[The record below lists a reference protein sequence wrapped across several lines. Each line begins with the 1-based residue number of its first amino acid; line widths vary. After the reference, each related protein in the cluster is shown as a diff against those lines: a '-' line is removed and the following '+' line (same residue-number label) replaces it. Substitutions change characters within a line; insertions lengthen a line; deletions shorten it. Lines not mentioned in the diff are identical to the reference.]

1 MKSALITGAAKG
13 IGAAVARE
21 LASTGTRLLLMDIDE
36 NGLLAIAEE
45 LRESGSRIETISKSV
60 TDAKACN
67 EAVRQVCDA
76 FDGLDW
82 VSHNAGIQRYG
93 TAVSTTVSEW
103 QEVIEVNL
111 NSAYYLAK
119 AALPE
124 LVKSRGAIVFMA
136 SVQGLATQKN
146 VNAYTVSKHGLIGLA
161 KSIAVDFA
169 VHGVRSN
176 AVAPGS
182 VDTPMLRDAVALAED
197 EDAVWKSIRDM
208 HPLGRAARPEEIASV
223 VGFLLSERASF
234 MTGEV
239 VRVDGGLMSILGGSP
254 NDGAQ

>member
-60 TDAKACN
+60 TDAKACD

-197 EDAVWKSIRDM
+197 EDAVWKSIRDT

>member
-60 TDAKACN
+60 TDAKACD

-182 VDTPMLRDAVALAED
+182 VDTPMLRDAVALSED

>member
-1 MKSALITGAAKG
+1 
-13 IGAAVARE
+13 
-21 LASTGTRLLLMDIDE
+21 MDIDE

-60 TDAKACN
+60 TDAKACD

-111 NSAYYLAK
+111 NSAYYMAK

-146 VNAYTVSKHGLIGLA
+146 VTAYTVSKHGLIGLA

>member
-1 MKSALITGAAKG
+1 LVTGAAKG

-21 LASTGTRLLLMDIDE
+21 LASTGTGLLLMDIDE

-45 LRESGSRIETISKSV
+45 LRQSGSRIETISKSV
-60 TDAKACN
+60 TDAKACD

-146 VNAYTVSKHGLIGLA
+146 VTAYTVSKHGLIGLA

-182 VDTPMLRDAVALAED
+182 VDTPMLRDAVALSED

-254 NDGAQ
+254 NDSAQ

>member
-197 EDAVWKSIRDM
+197 ENAVWKSIRDT

>member
-111 NSAYYLAK
+111 NSAYYMAK

-146 VNAYTVSKHGLIGLA
+146 VTAYTVSKHGLIGLA

-197 EDAVWKSIRDM
+197 EDAVWKSIRDT

>member
-1 MKSALITGAAKG
+1 LVTGAAKG

-21 LASTGTRLLLMDIDE
+21 LASTGTGLLLMDIDE
-36 NGLLAIAEE
+36 NGLLDIAEE
-45 LRESGSRIETISKSV
+45 LRQSGSRIETISKSV
-60 TDAKACN
+60 ADAEACN

-146 VNAYTVSKHGLIGLA
+146 VTAYTVSKHGLIGLA

-182 VDTPMLRDAVALAED
+182 VDTPMLRDAVALSED

-254 NDGAQ
+254 NDSAQ

>member
-60 TDAKACN
+60 TDAKACD

-111 NSAYYLAK
+111 NSAYYMAK

-146 VNAYTVSKHGLIGLA
+146 VTAYTVSKHGLIGLA

>member
-1 MKSALITGAAKG
+1 
-13 IGAAVARE
+13 
-21 LASTGTRLLLMDIDE
+21 MDIDE

-60 TDAKACN
+60 ADAKACN

-146 VNAYTVSKHGLIGLA
+146 VAAYTVSKHGLIGLA

-254 NDGAQ
+254 NDSAQ

>member
-1 MKSALITGAAKG
+1 MP
-13 IGAAVARE
+13 AR
-21 LASTGTRLLLMDIDE
+21 R
-36 NGLLAIAEE
+36 
-45 LRESGSRIETISKSV
+45 SKSV
-60 TDAKACN
+60 GVCTPGGESRDLALAGDILYVAASAGGLVAVDITDPSAP
-67 EAVRQVCDA
+67 VV
-76 FDGLDW
+76 
-82 VSHNAGIQRYG
+82 AGGVTTPG
-93 TAVSTTVSEW
+93 TAHAVALAGDLAYVADGASGLSVIDVQDPAVPSLVATATASGVSRDVVASGDL
-103 QEVIEVNL
+103 V
-111 NSAYYLAK
+111 YLAK
-119 AALPE
+119 AAVPE

-136 SVQGLATQKN
+136 SVQGLATQKK
-146 VNAYTVSKHGLIGLA
+146 VAAYTVSKHGLIGLT

-208 HPLGRAARPEEIASV
+208 HPLGRAAQPEEIASV

-254 NDGAQ
+254 DESVP

>member
-197 EDAVWKSIRDM
+197 EDAVWKSIRDT

>member
-1 MKSALITGAAKG
+1 
-13 IGAAVARE
+13 
-21 LASTGTRLLLMDIDE
+21 MDIDE

-60 TDAKACN
+60 ADAKACN

-146 VNAYTVSKHGLIGLA
+146 VAAYTVSKHGLIGLA

>member
-1 MKSALITGAAKG
+1 MITGAAKG

-60 TDAKACN
+60 TDAKACD

>member
-146 VNAYTVSKHGLIGLA
+146 VTAYTVSKHGLIGLA

>member
-60 TDAKACN
+60 TDAKACD

-146 VNAYTVSKHGLIGLA
+146 VTAYTVSKHGLIGLA

-182 VDTPMLRDAVALAED
+182 VDTPMLRDAVALSED

-254 NDGAQ
+254 NDSAQ

>member
-1 MKSALITGAAKG
+1 
-13 IGAAVARE
+13 
-21 LASTGTRLLLMDIDE
+21 MDIDDT
-36 NGLLAIAEE
+36 GLQAIAEE
-45 LRESGSRIETISKSV
+45 LRQSGSRIETISRSV
-60 TDAKACN
+60 AEPEACD
-67 EAVRQVCDA
+67 EAVRQACDN
-76 FDGLDW
+76 FDGLNW

-103 QEVIEVNL
+103 HDVIDVNL
-111 NSAYYLAK
+111 SSAYYLAK

-124 LVKSRGAIVFMA
+124 LVKTKGAIVFMA
-136 SVQGLATQKN
+136 SVQGLATQMN
-146 VNAYTVSKHGLIGLA
+146 VTAYTVSKHGLIGLA

-182 VDTPMLRDAVALAED
+182 VDTPMLRNAVALAED
-197 EDAVWKSIRDM
+197 EDAVWKAIRDM

-234 MTGEV
+234 ITGEV

-254 NDGAQ
+254 KDSDQ